1 MSIPTWV
8 TPAGSLGT
16 IPQGVF
22 YSIPLVATAG
32 AETVYYR
39 AIAGVLPPGV
49 FIDETGI
56 LSGTPNATA
65 RVEGIPLPVQREI
78 TDTFVIR
85 AFTNSGAIADRTFS
99 LTISRQSTVVWI
111 TPPGTIG
118 KYVSGSQIVDLAL
131 QYRDTSSYAADV
143 VTIIGGSLPPGLTMS
158 TTGVINGYLI
168 PGINPSQVETTYSFT
183 AKVSNDVTSDVRTF
197 SISVYTRALL
207 TADNTVITADNTYI
221 TDDTTTQLPP
231 IITTV
236 EGSIGSTR
244 SDNFYAF
251 QFTGKDFYGNPFEF
265 IAATEL
271 PPGLTLDPN
280 SGWLYGFIPYGGV
293 VNTDYTFDLEL
304 RSFYDLYPT
313 FTKGTVS
320 TKATDTYNLASITL
334 APGETM
340 TIGSVTFTASINTYG
355 IDLAAQLV
363 AYLNNGTSGVTGQF
377 SNTGAGHT
385 IDHWTSTALDNGAG
399 TVTLVATSVGTAT
412 ADLGPAVLTSLSK
425 YYTFSLLIT
434 GPVNTDVVWLTPTDA
449 VERAKTPSSLGLI
462 DNGATSTFYVA
473 AENVSGIPLQ
483 YQLVSGSASRLPQ
496 GLQLLPSGHI
506 AGRVSFNVFA
516 LDAGTTTFDVGL
528 NTVTQP
534 TTFDLVNTF
543 TVNAYS
549 VNGLVSVDKTFS
561 ITVVPRYGQPYDNL
575 YIQAM
580 PPESDRALLAQLL
593 QNPTIFPPNL
603 LYRND
608 DPNFGVATRV
618 VYNHAYGLTAAT
630 LDDYVASLNLN
641 HYWKNL
647 VLGEI
652 KTARAL
658 DDAGNTIYEVVYS
671 EVVDDLVNN
680 QGTSV
685 GKQVTL
691 PYPVTANGSTINI
704 VYPNSLQDMRDQ
716 VVDVVGQI
724 SNVLPRWM
732 LSRQID
738 GRVLGF
744 TPAWVIAYTNPGAS
758 GQIAYNIQTQFAEQL
773 NLVDFTADR
782 YELDNF
788 LTKNWNRE
796 EQHWGYNNDAVT
808 PYPAS
813 LTTFDIVGL
822 PPFQTYKI
830 TLVGAGTATVN
841 QTYAQI
847 EPYRYAGTTNS
858 NWIMFSVD
866 FGNTWRIGH
875 SLSATVYY
883 ESSDLINWTTVA
895 GANPAP
901 TATFYQV
908 GDIVIYQTVNTTTPG
923 PYVYK
928 DGAYRISKPYKC
940 IQNTVPGILPTDTD
954 YWTDTGED
962 LIAWDLASW
971 ENNANVITTWEDNY
985 QTLATWTYATPGAN
999 NLGTTFDNNSLLF
1012 TAPVDMYSSTATTDY
1027 DRYLLF
1033 PKRNIIQ
1040 NLPQVNQVFWVN
1052 DYSDLV
1058 AWVNNLDQSVI
1069 WTTENV

>member
-49 FIDETGI
+49 FIDESGI
-56 LSGTPNATA
+56 LSGTPNARA
-65 RVEGIPLPVQREI
+65 QIEGIPLPVAKET

-85 AFTNSGAIADRTFS
+85 AFTNSGGISDRTFS

-118 KYVSGSQIVDLAL
+118 KYVSGSQIVDLQL
-131 QYRDTSSYAADV
+131 QYEDTSSYATDV
-143 VTIIGGSLPPGLTMS
+143 VTIIAGSLPPGLTLS
-158 TTGVINGYLI
+158 TSGVISGYII
-168 PGINPSQVETTYSFT
+168 PGVNPSQTQTDYSFT

-197 SISVYTRALL
+197 AITVYTRALI
-207 TADNTVITADNTYI
+207 TADNTTITADNTYI
-221 TDDTTTQLPP
+221 TDDTTTQQPP
-231 IITTV
+231 IITTPI
-236 EGSIGSTR
+236 GSIGTTR

-251 QFTGKDFYGNPFEF
+251 QFTGKDFSGNPFEF
-265 IAATEL
+265 IAATAL

-280 SGWLYGFIPYGGV
+280 SGWLYGFIPYGGIMT
-293 VNTDYTFDLEL
+293 TDYSFSIEL
-304 RSFYDLYPT
+304 RSFYDVYPA

-320 TKATDTYNLASITL
+320 TKATDAYNLASVTL
-334 APGETM
+334 TPGETI
-340 TIGSVTFTASINTYG
+340 TIGSVTFTASVNTYG
-355 IDLAAQLV
+355 FDLVTQFV
-363 AYLNNGTSGVTGQF
+363 AYLNNGTTGLTGQF

-385 IDHWTSTALDNGAG
+385 IDQWASTALDNGAG
-399 TVTLVATSVGTAT
+399 IMTLVATSVGTAT
-412 ADLGPAVLTSLSK
+412 VDLGPASLTALSET
-425 YYTFSLLIT
+425 YTFSLLVT
-434 GPVNTDVVWLTPTDA
+434 GPVNTDVVWITPTDP
-449 VERAKTPSSLGLI
+449 VERAKTPSSLGSI

-473 AENVSGIPLQ
+473 AENVAGVPLQ

-506 AGRVSFNVFA
+506 AGRVSFDVFSVD
-516 LDAGTTTFDVGL
+516 LGTTTFDVGL

-534 TTFDLVNTF
+534 TTFDLVNVF

-549 VNGLVSVDKTFS
+549 VNGLISVDKTFS
-561 ITVVPRYGQPYDNL
+561 ITVVNRYKQPYDNL

-593 QNPTIFPPNL
+593 QNPTIFPPDL

-630 LDDYVASLNLN
+630 YDDYVSSLILN

-658 DDAGNTIYEVVYS
+658 DDAGNVIYEVVYS
-671 EVVDDLVNN
+671 EVIDDLVNN

-685 GKQVTL
+685 GKEVTL
-691 PYPVTANGSTINI
+691 PYSIVANGETIEV

-732 LSRQID
+732 LSRQTD

-744 TPAWVIAYTNPGAS
+744 TPAWVIAYTKPGES
-758 GQIAYNIQTQFAEQL
+758 GQIAYNIQTQFAAQL
-773 NLVDFTADR
+773 NQIDFTADR

-788 LTKNWNRE
+788 LTKNWNRQ
-796 EQHWGYNNDAVT
+796 EQYWGYDGDAVT
-808 PYPAS
+808 PHPA
-813 LTTFDIVGL
+813 TITIFDVAA
-822 PPFQTYKI
+822 PP
-830 TLVGAGTATVN
+830 LNELAT
-841 QTYAQI
+841 
-847 EPYRYAGTTNS
+847 
-858 NWIMFSVD
+858 
-866 FGNTWRIGH
+866 
-875 SLSATVYY
+875 
-883 ESSDLINWTTVA
+883 
-895 GANPAP
+895 
-901 TATFYQV
+901 
-908 GDIVIYQTVNTTTPG
+908 
-923 PYVYK
+923 
-928 DGAYRISKPYKC
+928 
-940 IQNTVPGILPTDTD
+940 
-954 YWTDTGED
+954 
-962 LIAWDLASW
+962 W

-1012 TAPVDMYSSTATTDY
+1012 TAPVDMYSATATTDY

-1052 DYSDLV
+1052 DYSELV
-1058 AWVNNLDQSVI
+1058 EWVNNLDRPVI
-1069 WTTENV
+1069 WTTETV